1 MLDTIT
7 AEPITKHL
15 QRDPAQTRLERTCA
29 EFEAIF
35 ISHMMKSMRSS
46 IPESGLAGDS
56 REGDVINAMFDE
68 RLAEKIAGG
77 GGIGLASILFS
88 QLKGLNYR

>member
-1 MLDTIT
+1 MLHTIT
-7 AEPITKHL
+7 KEPISKHVP
-15 QRDPAQTRLERTCA
+15 RDPAQTKLERTCV

-46 IPESGLAGDS
+46 IPKSSMADHS
-56 REGDVINAMFDE
+56 REGDIINAMFDE
-68 RLAEKIAGG
+68 RLAERIAGG

-88 QLKGLNYR
+88 QLKD